1 MDTFIKYLSAYGIDH
16 HSRALYDLI
25 PFMIEKG
32 LPSLDKYL
40 DSRLQ

>member
-25 PFMIEKG
+25 PFMLSKELPHIEM
-32 LPSLDKYL
+32 YL
-40 DSRLQ
+40 KSRL